1 MTTEKY
7 HPLSRRPVSG
17 GFTLIELL
25 VVIAIIAILAGMLLP
40 ALSKA
45 KSKATGT
52 KCLSNNKQL
61 ILGWTLYA
69 GDFDDR
75 VPGNVG
81 SQANSVNPAFANRTW
96 ALGWMAGTDI
106 TQTNAALMLSGQ
118 LGRYVNMN
126 PGVYKCPADKTVFQN
141 TPRVRTMSMN
151 QYVASDS
158 SGSSLTAGFRIAGRI
173 TDMVIPSPTDMLV
186 FIEEHDTQLNDG
198 NFVIRMDGYGP
209 PRNPAQY
216 AIGNF
221 PAQYHNDATGMS
233 FGDGH
238 AEIHKWRD
246 PRTVPKPTPPASS
259 NTPSPN
265 NPDAAWFLDHSSS
278 L

>member
-1 MTTEKY
+1 MQTT
-7 HPLSRRPVSG
+7 LSHRLPQHLRRA

-45 KSKATGT
+45 KSKALGI

-69 GDFDDR
+69 GDNDDR
-75 VPGNVG
+75 VTGNVG
-81 SQANSVNPAFANRTW
+81 SQANSVNPAFANQTW
-96 ALGWMAGTDI
+96 CLGWMAGGDI

-126 PGVYKCPADKTVFQN
+126 AGVYKCPADKTVFQN
-141 TPRVRTMSMN
+141 VPRVRTMSMN
-151 QYVASDS
+151 QYVASNS
-158 SGSSLTAGFRIAGRI
+158 SGSALTAGVRIFARI
-173 TDMVIPSPTDMLV
+173 SEMTQPTPTDVMV

-198 NFVIRMDGYGP
+198 NFVIRMNGYGP
-209 PRNPAQY
+209 PKVPAQY

-233 FGDGH
+233 FADGH

-265 NPDAAWFLDHSSS
+265 NPDAEWFLDHSSS

>member
-1 MTTEKY
+1 MQTTLL
-7 HPLSRRPVSG
+7 HRFPRHFCRA

-45 KSKATGT
+45 KSKATGI

-69 GDFDDR
+69 SDHDDR
-75 VPGNVG
+75 VTGNVG

-96 ALGWMAGTDI
+96 VLGWMAGNDV
-106 TQTNAALMLSGQ
+106 TQTDAALMLSGQ
-118 LGRYVNMN
+118 LGRYLNMN
-126 PGVYKCPADKTVFQN
+126 AAVYKCPADKTVFQG

-158 SGSSLTAGFRIAGRI
+158 SGSALTAGFRIAGRI

-209 PRNPAQY
+209 PRVPGQY

-233 FGDGH
+233 FADGH
-238 AEIHKWRD
+238 AEIHKWLD

-265 NPDAAWFLDHSSS
+265 NQDAAWFLDHSSS
-278 L
+278 M